1 MENQQLFNSSNDS
14 MMQMLDNSYVNIS
27 FVWDMINVPI
37 NCSSSLMPKMSEV
50 SIYNGI
56 DHRVCSLRERSNWKK
71 R

>member
-14 MMQMLDNSYVNIS
+14 MMQMLDNSCVNIS
-27 FVWDMINVPI
+27 LVRYMINVLI
-37 NCSSSLMPKMSEV
+37 NCSSSLMPKMSAV
-50 SIYNGI
+50 STYNGI